1 MIRQL
6 TVIAIMGSVTGVLGG
21 CFSAVND
28 AGRPPVMTPVGS
40 GLNPDRNAFLTMPA
54 PAIVY
59 KPGNS
64 IWQDSS
70 AELFRDQRAMKI
82 GDVVTVKI
90 SIKDN
95 ANMVNNTHGKRDAT
109 RNLEMNDTIGMTAS
123 DIAGDHIKTNINGF
137 LTAKNHGFTDSKAE
151 GTLTRS
157 ESIELLVAA
166 TVTEVLPNG
175 NLVVSGQQEVRVNF
189 ELRELK
195 VAGVVRPRDISAE
208 NSIAYD
214 KVAEARI
221 SYGGRGPIQVI
232 QQPGVGQQLFDIFSP
247 F

>member
-6 TVIAIMGSVTGVLGG
+6 AIIVITGIMTGMLGG

-28 AGRPPVMTPVGS
+28 VGRPPQMSPVGS
-40 GLNPDRNAFLTMPA
+40 GLNPDRGAFLTQPA
-54 PAIVY
+54 PAVAY

-64 IWQDSS
+64 LWQDSS

-95 ANMVNNTHGKRDAT
+95 ASMVNNTHGKRDAS
-109 RNLEMNDTIGMTAS
+109 RNLEMNDTVGMSAS
-123 DIAGDHIKTNINGF
+123 DVAGSHIKTNINGF
-137 LTAKNHGFTDSKAE
+137 LTAKNHGYTESKAE

-157 ESIELLVAA
+157 ENIDLLVAA

-208 NSIAYD
+208 NAIAYD

-221 SYGGRGPIQVI
+221 SYGGRGPVQVI
-232 QQPGVGQQLFDIFSP
+232 QQPGVGQQLMDIFAP

>member
-1 MIRQL
+1 MNRYPAV
-6 TVIAIMGSVTGVLGG
+6 TMVILATATLGG
-21 CFSAVND
+21 CFAATKDV
-28 AGRPPVMTPVGS
+28 GHPPEMTAIGT
-40 GLNPDRNAFLTMPA
+40 GLNPDRTAFLTQPN
-54 PAIVY
+54 PTIVY
-59 KPGNS
+59 QPGNS

-95 ANMVNNTHGKRDAT
+95 ASMVNNTHGKRDA
-109 RNLEMNDTIGMTAS
+109 RRDLNMNALAS
-123 DIAGDHIKTNINGF
+123 MNAADIAGKHIKSTWDGDLGSF
-137 LTAKNHGFTDSKAE
+137 NHGYTESKAE

-157 ESIELLVAA
+157 ESIDLLVAA
-166 TVTEVLPNG
+166 TVTDVLPNG
-175 NLVVSGQQEVRVNF
+175 NLVVSGAQEVRVNF

-221 SYGGRGPIQVI
+221 SYGGRGPIQQI
-232 QQPGVGQQLFDIFSP
+232 QQPGVGQQLMDIFAP